1 MQNLTPKENNTIK
14 KAWVTP
20 ELSMNSI
27 EITNSKVFDS
37 AELNSVVGPY

>member
-14 KAWVTP
+14 KAWVTL